1 MTILFCFLF
10 LAIFLHNYNL
20 KSKTNFNIKK
30 QPLYIVILIG
40 YTLLALYM
48 TYRLNNNASGYALAI
63 SSAMVVYSIIFFQ
76 GINKEFV
83 LVFLGTSP
91 LLKLIKKE
99 DLKKISME
107 EIQDKNEII
116 LKIKA
121 FGDLYTQI
129 YDMDKKDEIKNLQ

>member
-91 LLKLIKKE
+91 LLKLVKKE
-99 DLKKISME
+99 D
-107 EIQDKNEII
+107 
-116 LKIKA
+116 
-121 FGDLYTQI
+121 
-129 YDMDKKDEIKNLQ
+129 

>member
-91 LLKLIKKE
+91 LLKLVKKE

>member
-20 KSKTNFNIKK
+20 NSKTNFNIKK
-30 QPLYIVILIG
+30 QPLYIFILIG

-48 TYRLNNNASGYALAI
+48 TYRLNNKVSGYALAI

-83 LVFLGTSP
+83 LVFLGTTP
-91 LLKLIKKE
+91 LLKLVKKE
-99 DLKKISME
+99 DLKEISME

>member
-63 SSAMVVYSIIFFQ
+63 SSAMAVYSIIFFQ

-91 LLKLIKKE
+91 LLKLVKKE

>member
-1 MTILFCFLF
+1 MTILFFFFF

-91 LLKLIKKE
+91 LLKLVKKE

>member
-48 TYRLNNNASGYALAI
+48 TYRLNNKASGYVLAI

-76 GINKEFV
+76 GINKEFA
-83 LVFLGTSP
+83 LVFLGTTP
-91 LLKLIKKE
+91 LLKLVKKE
-99 DLKKISME
+99 DLKEISME

-121 FGDLYTQI
+121 FGNLYTQV
-129 YDMDKKDEIKNLQ
+129 YDKGREDEINNLQ